1 MKSDIDYDMLTK
13 RLSEI
18 DNVKSLNRFII
29 YDTVVNIGNE
39 YDNQLPVCF
48 VNDRLYYEI
57 AKKNDIDI
65 PDDKK

>member
-1 MKSDIDYDMLTK
+1 MIQW
-13 RLSEI
+13 I
-18 DNVKSLNRFII
+18 
-29 YDTVVNIGNE
+29 NIGNE

-65 PDDKK
+65 PDDKKYYGLNSG